1 MRRTSK
7 VRRTLYNRSVELHQP
22 APDFQLPDLE
32 GQVHCLHDYRGRI
45 VILNFWSAECPQCER
60 VDLGLLTCLREW
72 DGRVVLLTLAA
83 NVNEPQVAV
92 STAARQRGLAPVLL
106 ADHTPVPEKYGA
118 QTTPHLFV
126 VDGSGILRYRGAFD
140 DLSFRRRTPTR
151 FFLKDAV
158 EALLAGHLPE
168 AAETAP
174 YGCTIIRF
182 VLE

>member
-1 MRRTSK
+1 M
-7 VRRTLYNRSVELHQP
+7 RRTLYNRSVELHQP
-22 APDFQLPDLE
+22 APDFKLPDLE
-32 GQVHCLHDYRGRI
+32 GQIHCLHDYRGRI

-60 VDLGLLTCLREW
+60 VDLGLSTCLQEW
-72 DGRVVLLTLAA
+72 DGRVVLWTLAA
-83 NVNEPQVAV
+83 NVNETREAI

-106 ADHTPVPEKYGA
+106 ANHTPIPEKYGA

-140 DLSFRRRTPTR
+140 DLSLRHRTPTR

-174 YGCTIIRF
+174 YGCTIMRF